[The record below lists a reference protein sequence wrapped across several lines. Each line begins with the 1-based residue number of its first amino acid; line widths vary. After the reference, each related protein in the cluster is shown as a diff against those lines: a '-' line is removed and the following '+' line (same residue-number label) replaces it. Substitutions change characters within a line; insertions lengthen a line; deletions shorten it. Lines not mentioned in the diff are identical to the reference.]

1 MTQKIIRRNEPLF
14 VGNMYGQ
21 GHSHYLVTEHLE
33 GFLFPT
39 VHLRRQDGYELDA
52 VGAALYDT
60 PRGVEIQWDC
70 SLNGHF
76 VPRTR
81 RA

>member
-39 VHLRRQDGYELDA
+39 VHLRLQDGYELDA

-60 PRGVEIQWDC
+60 PRGVEIQWDY

-76 VPRTR
+76 VPET
-81 RA
+81 